1 MADDLLYH
9 SGHVLI
15 LCRVFVDNPGDIERH
30 EGHDDEMPQMRG
42 LFFIKGRS
50 GDFQRDAGRV

>member
-1 MADDLLYH
+1 MADGLLH
-9 SGHVLI
+9 IGRHVLI
-15 LCRVFVDNPGDIERH
+15 LLRVFVDNPGNIERH
-30 EGHDDEMPQMRG
+30 EGHDDEMPQMCC